1 MNIDACRA
9 ISWSL
14 AGIVLIALVACA
26 PEYSERASVK
36 LELNGKTSAEVN
48 ARSEFENSDLLAYQY
63 LVVTVQ
69 VTKTSA
75 TPISASLVRGPQ
87 KASSAIDDLRVR
99 ALANSRLVLEYAV
112 PDPRFRKR
120 QRNTNRK
127 RQRNTNTPAA
137 GEWIELPSAE
147 MKIYVPLS
155 SGIRSVEIMPS
166 PGRGIIVSSGGIFDP
181 APWAKSACALADP
194 VTFPACKPV
203 MALVIP

>member
-1 MNIDACRA
+1 MIRNLDMNIHACRA

-14 AGIVLIALVACA
+14 VGIVLIALVACA
-26 PEYSERASVK
+26 PKNSERAPVK

-48 ARSEFENSDLLAYQY
+48 ARSEFESSDLLAYQY

-75 TPISASLVRGPQ
+75 TPIRASLVRGPQ

-99 ALANSRLVLEYAV
+99 ALASSKLVLEYAV

-120 QRNTNRK
+120 QRNTN
-127 RQRNTNTPAA
+127 TPAA
-137 GEWIELPSAE
+137 GEWIELRSAE

-155 SGIRSVEIMPS
+155 SGIRSVEIVPS

-194 VTFPACKPV
+194 VTFPACTPV
-203 MALVIP
+203 LALVIP